1 MHVCIHQ
8 RYVRPRC
15 ATIQIESKYSAMLE
29 MDAGRFIH
37 ACTLM

>member
-8 RYVRPRC
+8 RYIRPRC

-29 MDAGRFIH
+29 TDAGFFIL